1 MKKTNNNDDEVSI
14 VHLNP
19 RTELNELEK
28 TAILQFKIEEEL
40 SRTKE
45 FALLN
50 KTDNLSNTSKLDLSD
65 IHKEVEMPIKKEKK
79 SLYDTVVIALDSLV
93 GRRKNIKNI
102 NKVKVIDSIDISV
115 SKRQKMINPENINN
129 KVFIIG
135 EDNIGSYLTSLSI
148 VALTNLSQLRFKARK
163 YSSKY
168 KNNKVDDIHINKTQ
182 FDKNKDKLNK
192 YAIDNLYYNIAPKE
206 TRKYKIYRALVF
218 VSSFVL
224 ILCLAYL
231 GHWIYEGSKINDI
244 SNDLSKNVEVQKVE
258 TGEVIATE
266 EEFEEVTEEPQE
278 VSLYWKYLNTPLS
291 SVNFDDLIKENKDT
305 IGWIKIDKTNI
316 NYPFVQYKD
325 NDFYL
330 KHDFNKKESK
340 TGWIFADYRNNLET
354 LDNNTILYG
363 HNLINNTMFGD
374 IPDFLKSSWLNKENK
389 PYIKLS
395 TKHHN
400 TLWQIFSIYQ
410 TEPTTDYLQT
420 KFNSMENYK
429 NFLNTITSKSSYNF
443 NIATSPTDKI
453 ITLST
458 CDDTGKY
465 RVVVHAKL
473 ISIANKTS
481 N

>member
-1 MKKTNNNDDEVSI
+1 MKKPNNNDDEVSI

-102 NKVKVIDSIDISV
+102 NKVKVIDSTDISV

-135 EDNIGSYLTSLSI
+135 EDNIGSYLTALSI

-305 IGWIKIDKTNI
+305 IGWLIVNNTNI
-316 NYPFVQYKD
+316 DYPVVQTND

-330 KHDFNKKESK
+330 KHAFDKSK
-340 TGWIFADYRNNLET
+340 NNAGWVFADYRNTFSELNR
-354 LDNNTILYG
+354 NTVIYAHG
-363 HNLINNTMFGD
+363 RKDKVMFGSLVD
-374 IPDFLKSSWLNKENK
+374 TMNKNWYTNIDNQFL
-389 PYIKLS
+389 
-395 TKHHN
+395 
-400 TLWQIFSIYQ
+400 F
-410 TEPTTDYLQT
+410 
-420 KFNSMENYK
+420 
-429 NFLNTITSKSSYNF
+429 
-443 NIATSPTDKI
+443 
-453 ITLST
+453 
-458 CDDTGKY
+458 
-465 RVVVHAKL
+465 
-473 ISIANKTS
+473 
-481 N
+481 

>member
-1 MKKTNNNDDEVSI
+1 MKKPNSNDDEVSI

-135 EDNIGSYLTSLSI
+135 EDNIESYLTALSI

-266 EEFEEVTEEPQE
+266 EEFEEITEEPQE

-305 IGWIKIDKTNI
+305 IGWLIVNNTNI
-316 NYPFVQYKD
+316 DYPVVQTND

-330 KHDFNKKESK
+330 KHAFDKSK
-340 TGWIFADYRNNLET
+340 NNAGWVFADYRNTFSELNR
-354 LDNNTILYG
+354 NTVIYAHG
-363 HNLINNTMFGD
+363 RKDKVMFGSLVD
-374 IPDFLKSSWLNKENK
+374 TMNKNW
-389 PYIKLS
+389 YTNIDNQLIQFS
-395 TKHHN
+395 TLEHD
-400 TLWQIFSIYQ
+400 TMWQIFSIYKI
-410 TEPTTDYLQT
+410 EKESYYITTDFSSDKSYQLFLDT
-420 KFNSMENYK
+420 MKERSIYDFNVNV
-429 NFLNTITSKSSYNF
+429 SSN
-443 NIATSPTDKI
+443 DKI
-453 ITLST
+453 LTLST
-458 CDDTGKY
+458 CFNDYGI
-465 RVVVHAKL
+465 RMVVQAKL
-473 ISIANKTS
+473 VKIQKK
-481 N
+481 